1 MSRIGVLSGAYY
13 NSAAYGAPTFAEIKC
28 VGDLAVNPS
37 YAEGD
42 ASTRD
47 TRVMLTETT
56 QAQVEV
62 TGRVKVSADNA
73 AYEALLAAFL
83 NDTPLDFLFLNG
95 KKNVADSH
103 GYRFW
108 GKVFTMGED
117 QALGNVLYRDITIKP
132 CIPPDM
138 AQIPQAARVSN
149 DGATITFSEIGAS
162 GGS

>member
-13 NSAAYGAPTFAEIKC
+13 NDGSYGSPDMEEIKC

-47 TRVMLTETT
+47 TRVALTETT
-56 QAQVEV
+56 QAMIEI
-62 TGRVKVSADNA
+62 TGRIKVSADNA
-73 AYEALLAAFL
+73 AYEAILAAFL

-95 KKNVADSH
+95 KIDVGDSH
-103 GYRFW
+103 GFRFW
-108 GKVFTMGED
+108 GKVFALGED
-117 QALGNVLYRDITIKP
+117 QALGNVLYRDMTIKP
-132 CIPPDM
+132 CVPPDM
-138 AQIPQAARVSN
+138 AQIPQHARVSN
-149 DGATITFSEIGAS
+149 DGTTVTYADIGAS